1 MRLALVAERSCRW
14 REGEPRERERLRLLA
29 ERLSDRGHD
38 VQVFCT
44 QFWEGY
50 ERRLRL
56 RGVTYRAVTVAPA
69 RSTFGA
75 RVGPMLAGFR
85 PAAVHARPT
94 PAAALA
100 GARTGATMARC
111 PLVAEWTGHES
122 PDAFDGR
129 LTRQAIRA
137 ADRTLVPSGLVG
149 TLARELGVPDGS
161 VEQVPHAI
169 DPALIRRTD
178 PHDGA
183 DIVYAGRLDGP
194 ANVEDLLLAL
204 AELRTRGWTA
214 QVIGDGPKRAA
225 YEELAAEYR
234 IDDRVTFTGDLP
246 RKERV
251 ARYRDSHAFVQT
263 RLEEPFATELLWAL
277 AAGCVGIVEYQAG
290 SSAHELV
297 SGTGR
302 GVRVTTPEE
311 LSDALFEAADR
322 PKRDYDPAFERYGW
336 GTVVDRYLTA
346 YGVD

>member
-1 MRLALVAERSCRW
+1 MRLALVVERSSRW
-14 REGEPRERERLRLLA
+14 SEGEPRERERLRWLA
-29 ERLSDRGHD
+29 ERLSDRGHE
-38 VQVFCT
+38 VQLFCT
-44 QFWEGY
+44 QFWDGY
-50 ERRLRL
+50 ERRLRS

-75 RVGPMLAGFR
+75 RLGPMLAGYR

-94 PAAALA
+94 PPAALA
-100 GARTGATMARC
+100 GARLGATAARS
-111 PLVAEWTGHES
+111 PLVVEWTGHEQ
-122 PDAFDGR
+122 PGVFEGGLGR
-129 LTRQAIRA
+129 RA
-137 ADRTLVPSGLVG
+137 VRTADRTLVPSGIVG
-149 TLARELGVPDGS
+149 TLVRELGVPEGA

-169 DPALIRRTD
+169 DPALIRDTEPRN
-178 PHDGA
+178 GA
-183 DIVYAGRLDGP
+183 DIVYAGTLDAA

-204 AELRTRGWTA
+204 AELRTRGWSA
-214 QVIGDGPKRAA
+214 QVIGTGPRRER

-234 IDDRVTFTGDLP
+234 IDDRVEFVGDLP
-246 RKERV
+246 RTERI
-251 ARYRDSHAFVQT
+251 ARLRDSHAFVQT

-277 AAGCVGIVEYQAG
+277 ACGCVGIVEYQAG

-336 GTVVDRYLTA
+336 SNVLEQYRSA
-346 YGVD
+346 YGVE